1 MFLVV
6 LFPVSCPVCG
16 GPGAAPCP
24 SCAAQLLPAP
34 PLPCPAGLDA
44 CVAVLSYDGVG
55 RELVARLK
63 YRANRAAL
71 ASVAAAMAR
80 RVEPHDVDVV
90 TWVPTS
96 SQRRHRRGFD
106 HAELLAR
113 AIARALGLPCRSL
126 LRRRPGP
133 PQTGRSLVERR
144 RGPAFDVRRDVSRPS
159 PARVLL
165 VDDVVTSGAS
175 VTAAALALRAA
186 GAAEVRAVVAAR
198 TPPKVRH

>member
-1 MFLVV
+1 
-6 LFPVSCPVCG
+6 
-16 GPGAAPCP
+16 
-24 SCAAQLLPAP
+24 LLPAP
-34 PLPCPAGLDA
+34 PLPCPVGLDA

-80 RVEPHDVDVV
+80 RVERHDVDIV

-113 AIARALGLPCRSL
+113 AIARALGLPCRCL

-165 VDDVVTSGAS
+165 VDDVVTSGAT
-175 VTAAALALRAA
+175 VTAAAVALRAA
-186 GAAEVRAVVAAR
+186 GAVEVRAVVAAR